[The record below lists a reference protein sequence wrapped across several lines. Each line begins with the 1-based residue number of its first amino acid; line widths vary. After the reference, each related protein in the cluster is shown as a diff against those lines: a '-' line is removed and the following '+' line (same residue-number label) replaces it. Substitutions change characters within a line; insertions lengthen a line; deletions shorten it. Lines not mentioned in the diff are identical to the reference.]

1 MSLEKATLTNL
12 DRDESIDVLFNPREY
27 TVRKSTHWEQ
37 HRSPGSDAPPLEFT
51 SGASSTLA
59 MELLFD
65 TWEAGKDVREHTSR
79 VLALATVDKE
89 LKRPPRV
96 LFSWGGFT
104 FEGVLEEV
112 TQRFILFARSGMPV
126 RALLQV
132 SLREY
137 RPPKRVERTSRDS
150 RSTTRTRTVQ
160 QGETLRTIAA
170 ETLGDP
176 ARWREIALANDIDD
190 PDDLPPGR
198 NLRLPET
205 AGLGGER

>member
-12 DRDESIDVLFNPREY
+12 DRHESIDVLFNPREY

-37 HRSPGSDAPPLEFT
+37 HRSPGTDAPPLEFT
-51 SGASSTLA
+51 SGASSTLS

-65 TWEAGKDVREHTSR
+65 TFEAGKDVREHTSR

-112 TQRFILFARSGMPV
+112 TQRFILFTRSGMPA

-137 RPPKRVERTSRDS
+137 RPPRN
-150 RSTTRTRTVQ
+150 TTRTGRDPRPAQRTRIVR

-170 ETLGDP
+170 EELGDP
-176 ARWREIALANDIDD
+176 TRWRELATTNDIDD

-198 NLRLPET
+198 SLRLPEPGV
-205 AGLGGER
+205 ARRGR

>member
-12 DRDESIDVLFNPREY
+12 DRNESIEVLFNPREY

-37 HRSPGSDAPPLEFT
+37 HRSPGTDAPPLEFT
-51 SGASSTLA
+51 SGSSATLS

-65 TWEAGKDVREHTSR
+65 TFEANQDVREHSSK
-79 VLALATVDKE
+79 VLSLATVDQE

-137 RPPKRVERTSRDS
+137 RPPRNSPRTTRSNRPAS
-150 RSTTRTRTVQ
+150 RSRTVR
-160 QGETLRTIAA
+160 QGDTLQTIAA
-170 ETLGDP
+170 QELGDP
-176 ARWREIALANDIDD
+176 ARWREIALFNDIDD
-190 PDDLPPGR
+190 PDDLQPGQVV
-198 NLRLPET
+198 RLPES
-205 AGLGGER
+205 GRVRR